1 MAATNHA
8 LLGPSSSKR
17 WINCTPSARLTETY
31 EDSESVFAAEGT
43 DAHALCEY
51 KLRKALGVESEP
63 MPELQF
69 YDKEMEESAN
79 AYVSYIMELVEE
91 AKKNCKDPIVL
102 IEQYL
107 NFEKYVPEAFGTGDC
122 LVAGD
127 KTLYVVDFKYGRGV
141 LVDAKENTQMMLYA
155 LGALELFDCIYDID
169 KVHMTIYQPRL
180 SNISTYEISK
190 EELYK
195 WANDVLIPKAQ
206 MAYKG
211 EGEYHCGEWCQFCKA
226 KTTCRERANFNLA
239 LATGDFAKPPL
250 LTDEE
255 VENVLER
262 IDTLVTWATDIKDY
276 AFNEALKGKKWKGWK
291 LVAGRSNRKYADETA
306 VATAVQAIGIDPFE
320 KKLLTITELQK
331 KMGKAKFEEIVGK
344 YIIKPEGKP
353 TLVVETDKRPEITV
367 NSAENDFKNIDNTED

>member
-31 EDSESVFAAEGT
+31 EDRESVFATEGT

-51 KLRKALGVESEP
+51 KLRK
-63 MPELQF
+63 
-69 YDKEMEESAN
+69 
-79 AYVSYIMELVEE
+79 EE

-127 KTLYVVDFKYGRGV
+127 KTLYVIDFKYGRGV
-141 LVDAKENTQMMLYA
+141 LVDAEDNTQMMLYA

-169 KVHMTIYQPRL
+169 TVHMTIYQPRL

-195 WANDVLIPKAQ
+195 WANEILIPKAQ
-206 MAYKG
+206 VAYKG

-226 KTTCRERANFNLA
+226 KTTCRERANFNLV
-239 LATGDFAKPPL
+239 LAVDDFAKPPL

-255 VENVLER
+255 VENVLDR
-262 IDTLVTWATDIKDY
+262 IDALVTWAMDIKEY

-291 LVAGRSNRKYADETA
+291 LVAGRSNRKYTDETA
-306 VATAVQAIGIDPFE
+306 VAVAVQAIGIDPFE
-320 KKLLTITELQK
+320 TKLLTITELQK
-331 KMGKAKFEEIVGK
+331 KMGKAKFEEVVGK